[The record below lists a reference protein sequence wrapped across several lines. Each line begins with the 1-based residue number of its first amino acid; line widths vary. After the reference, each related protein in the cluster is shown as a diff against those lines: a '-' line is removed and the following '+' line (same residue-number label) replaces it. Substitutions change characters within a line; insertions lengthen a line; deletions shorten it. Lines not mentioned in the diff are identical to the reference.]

1 MKTELFKLLTTSN
14 ILKERRINLRLTQQE
29 VAEKAR
35 ILPQQYQKF
44 ESGERKIESATFQTA
59 CRVIEALDMDITK
72 FHHREYSL
80 NDDKIT
86 VDIEKDNM

>member
-1 MKTELFKLLTTSN
+1 MKTESFKLLTTSN

-29 VAEKAR
+29 VAEKAK

-59 CRVIEALDMDITK
+59 CKIIEALDMDITK
-72 FHHREYSL
+72 FYHGEYSFS
-80 NDDKIT
+80 NDKIT
-86 VDIEKDNM
+86 LDIENNNI

>member
-1 MKTELFKLLTTSN
+1 MKTELFKILTTSN

-29 VAEKAR
+29 VAEKAK

-72 FHHREYSL
+72 FYHREYSL
-80 NDDKIT
+80 SDDKIT
-86 VDIEKDNM
+86 LDTEKDNM

>member
-1 MKTELFKLLTTSN
+1 MKTESFKLLTTSN

-29 VAEKAR
+29 VAEKAK

-59 CRVIEALDMDITK
+59 CKIIEAIDMDITK
-72 FHHREYSL
+72 FYHGEYSFS
-80 NDDKIT
+80 NDKIT
-86 VDIEKDNM
+86 LDIENNNI

>member
-44 ESGERKIESATFQTA
+44 ESGERKIESATFQTS

-72 FHHREYSL
+72 FYHREYSL

-86 VDIEKDNM
+86 LDIEKDNM

>member
-1 MKTELFKLLTTSN
+1 MKTESFKLLTTSN

-29 VAEKAR
+29 VAEKAK

-59 CRVIEALDMDITK
+59 CKIIEALDMDITK
-72 FHHREYSL
+72 FYHGEYSFS
-80 NDDKIT
+80 NYKIT
-86 VDIEKDNM
+86 LDIENNNI

>member
-14 ILKERRINLRLTQQE
+14 ILKKRRINLRLTQQE

-72 FHHREYSL
+72 FYHREYSL

-86 VDIEKDNM
+86 LDIEKDNM

>member
-1 MKTELFKLLTTSN
+1 MNTESFKLLTTSN

-29 VAEKAR
+29 VAEKAK

-59 CRVIEALDMDITK
+59 CKIIEALDMDITK
-72 FHHREYSL
+72 FYHGEYSFS
-80 NDDKIT
+80 NDKIT
-86 VDIEKDNM
+86 LDIENNNI

>member
-1 MKTELFKLLTTSN
+1 MKTESFKLLTTSN

-29 VAEKAR
+29 VAEKAK

-59 CRVIEALDMDITK
+59 CKIIEALDMDITK
-72 FHHREYSL
+72 FYHGEYSFS
-80 NDDKIT
+80 NDKIT
-86 VDIEKDNM
+86 LDIKNNNI

>member
-14 ILKERRINLRLTQQE
+14 ILKKRRINLRLTQQE

-59 CRVIEALDMDITK
+59 CRVIEALDMDINK
-72 FHHREYSL
+72 FYHREYSL

-86 VDIEKDNM
+86 LDIEKDNM

>member
-59 CRVIEALDMDITK
+59 CRVIEALNMDITK
-72 FHHREYSL
+72 FYHREYSL
-80 NDDKIT
+80 SDDKIT
-86 VDIEKDNM
+86 LDTEKDNM

>member
-29 VAEKAR
+29 VAEKAK

-59 CRVIEALDMDITK
+59 CKIIEALNMDINK
-72 FHHREYSL
+72 FYHGEYSL
-80 NDDKIT
+80 SDNKIT
-86 VDIEKDNM
+86 LDIEKDNM

>member
-1 MKTELFKLLTTSN
+1 MKTESFKLLTTSN

-29 VAEKAR
+29 VAEKAK

-44 ESGERKIESATFQTA
+44 ENGERKIESATFQTA

-72 FHHREYSL
+72 FYHREYSL
-80 NDDKIT
+80 SDDKIT
-86 VDIEKDNM
+86 LDTEKDNM

>member
-1 MKTELFKLLTTSN
+1 MKTEFFKLLTTSN
-14 ILKERRINLRLTQQE
+14 ILKERRINLKLTQQE
-29 VAEKAR
+29 VAEKAK

-72 FHHREYSL
+72 FYHREYLL

-86 VDIEKDNM
+86 FDIEKDNM